1 MLTAVDE
8 RTEDKIEGLK
18 ADLDAAV
25 EVAFKH
31 GAKAWVRLNY
41 PEHFKRLEAEEF
53 EVSLRQFVGH

>member
-1 MLTAVDE
+1 MVSENVETA
-8 RTEDKIEGLK
+8 DKIDGLK

-31 GAKAWVRLNY
+31 GAKDWVRLNY
-41 PEHFKRLEAEEF
+41 PEHFTRLDTEEF